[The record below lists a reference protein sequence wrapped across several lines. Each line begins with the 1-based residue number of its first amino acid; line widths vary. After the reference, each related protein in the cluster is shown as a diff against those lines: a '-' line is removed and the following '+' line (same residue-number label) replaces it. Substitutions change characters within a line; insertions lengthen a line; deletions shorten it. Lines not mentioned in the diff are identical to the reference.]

1 VSLAEAAERA
11 GWAEPHFLV
20 RTGQAPPTVVL
31 LYAPRDEAEGDVI
44 LRLVRTSY
52 EFATT
57 GAAVPS
63 SVDSSQEG
71 L

>member
-1 VSLAEAAERA
+1 
-11 GWAEPHFLV
+11 V

-44 LRLVRTSY
+44 LRLVRASY